1 MARVIIDHVSV
12 VFGNRRKQALDLA
25 DQGASR
31 AEIKDLTNTVLG
43 VHECSLEIAEGE
55 TLVLMGL
62 SGSGKSTLLRTINRL
77 IKPVE
82 GNIYV
87 GDEGKEINVTTASS
101 DELRY
106 VRTRLVSMVFQQF
119 GLFPWRTVADNIG
132 FGLEVAGVPKK
143 QRQAIIAEQLDLVG
157 LNEWANRMVTEL
169 SGGMQQRIGLARA
182 FATGAPVLLMDEP
195 FSALD
200 PLIRNHLQDELLE
213 LQKRLNKTLI
223 FVSHDLDEA
232 IKMGNR
238 IAIMEDGRI
247 LQCGT
252 AQEIVLTPAN
262 EHVANFVRHINPLSF
277 LTARQVMR
285 PYNFQNGDISVA
297 AMAKPDTSLPD
308 LISVCDRKNGAIGV
322 AEDGRVIGVITEED
336 IIHHLAEHQKR

>member
-1 MARVIIDHVSV
+1 MARVIIDDVSV
-12 VFGNRRKQALDLA
+12 LFGTRQREALALA
-25 DQGASR
+25 DEGATR
-31 AEIKDLTNTVLG
+31 GEIKELTNTVLG
-43 VHECSLEIAEGE
+43 VHQCSLDIAEGE

-77 IKPVE
+77 IRPVT
-82 GNIYV
+82 GHIYL
-87 GDEGKEINVTTASS
+87 GDINQEIDVTNASS
-101 DELRY
+101 EQLRFL
-106 VRTRLVSMVFQQF
+106 RTRLVSMVFQQF

-132 FGLEVAGVPKK
+132 FGLEVAGFNKK
-143 QRQAIIAEQLDLVG
+143 QRQAIIDEQLDLVG
-157 LNEWANRMVTEL
+157 LREWSNRLVTEL

-200 PLIRNHLQDELLE
+200 PLIRNHLQDELLQ
-213 LQKRLNKTLI
+213 LQQRLNKTLI

-247 LQCGT
+247 LQCGSP
-252 AQEIVLTPAN
+252 QEIVLNPAN
-262 EHVANFVRHINPLSF
+262 EHVANFVRHINPLNF
-277 LTARQVMR
+277 LTARHIMR
-285 PYNFQNGDISVA
+285 ALNPVNADVTVA
-297 AMAKPDTSLPD
+297 AVAKPDTSLRD
-308 LISVCDRKNGAIGV
+308 LITACDRKSGAIGV
-322 AEDGRVIGVITEED
+322 AENGRIIGVIEQED